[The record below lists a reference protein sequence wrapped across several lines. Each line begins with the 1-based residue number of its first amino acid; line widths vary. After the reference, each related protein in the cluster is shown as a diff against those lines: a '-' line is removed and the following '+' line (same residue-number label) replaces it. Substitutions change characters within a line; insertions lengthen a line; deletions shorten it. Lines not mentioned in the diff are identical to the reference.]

1 VDAVLL
7 FCGNKN
13 AFLVDI
19 RWHIFLK
26 TIEKVDEM
34 IKVGI
39 VGGTG
44 YTGVELLRILS
55 THPQVQ
61 LTAITSRKEDGL
73 PVADMYPSLRGKVGL
88 AFSSPD
94 KADLTA
100 CDVVFFATPH
110 GVAMAQTPAL
120 LAAGTKV
127 IDLAADFRL
136 QDVAQF
142 EKWYGIPHACTDVLK
157 EAVYGLPEL
166 NRAAIKT
173 ARVIGNPGCYPTTM
187 QLGFAPLLRAGIV
200 DAGSL
205 IADCKSGVSG
215 AGRKA
220 EIGMLFSEASD
231 SFKAYGVSGHR
242 HTPETVAQLQML
254 TSQKIGLLFTP
265 HLVPMIRGMHATL
278 YARLTQEVS
287 NEQLQAMFEAAYQDE
302 PFVDVMPF
310 ASHPETRSTRGSNM
324 LRMAI
329 HRPDNGNNVVILVV
343 QDNLVKG
350 ASGQAVQCMNLM
362 FGLEETTGL
371 THVPVMP

>member
-1 VDAVLL
+1 
-7 FCGNKN
+7 
-13 AFLVDI
+13 
-19 RWHIFLK
+19 
-26 TIEKVDEM
+26 M

-44 YTGVELLRILS
+44 YTGVELLRLL
-55 THPQVQ
+55 TMHPAVE

-73 PVADMYPSLRGKVGL
+73 PVADMYPSLRGRVNL

-94 KADLTA
+94 KAKLTE

-110 GVAMAQTPAL
+110 GVAMAQAQEL
-120 LAAGTKV
+120 LMAGVKV
-127 IDLAADFRL
+127 IDLAADFRM

-142 EKWYGIPHACTDVLK
+142 EKWYGIPHTCPDVLS

-166 NRAAIKT
+166 NRDAIKT

-187 QLGFAPLLRAGIV
+187 QLGFYPLLKAGIV
-200 DAGSL
+200 DATDL

-220 EIGMLFSEASD
+220 EIGILFSEASD
-231 SFKAYGVSGHR
+231 TFKAYGVSGHR
-242 HTPETVAQLQML
+242 HTPETVEQLQRM
-254 TSQKIGLLFTP
+254 TEQKVGLLFTP
-265 HLVPMIRGMHATL
+265 HLVPMVRGMHSTL
-278 YARLTQEVS
+278 YARLNTDIS
-287 NEQLQAMFEAAYQDE
+287 NDELQALFENTYKDE

-310 ASHPETRSTRGSNM
+310 GSHPETRSTRASNM
-324 LRMAI
+324 LRIAL
-329 HRPDNGNNVVILVV
+329 HRPNNGKTVIVLVV

-362 FGLEETTGL
+362 FGLDEVTGL
-371 THVPVMP
+371 QHIPVLP